1 MGKFKASCR
10 CGNVEV
16 SFSLPVTRV
25 VQCHCGSCRQM
36 QGSDYS
42 TWVAVA
48 DHQFSIDSGSE
59 HISKYEF
66 TNLSTK
72 CFCSNC
78 GTAVYGING
87 KHFKQHKMIPLGI
100 VENYSA
106 EIKPQIQVYTEN
118 KAEWV
123 EIHDGAPVFTAK

>member
-1 MGKFKASCR
+1 MDKFMASCR
-10 CGNVEV
+10 CGKVEI

-25 VQCHCGSCRQM
+25 VQCHCQSCRKM

-42 TWVAVA
+42 TWIAVA
-48 DHQFSIDSGSE
+48 DQQFSIDSGSE
-59 HISKYEF
+59 YISTYEF
-66 TNLSTK
+66 TELSTK
-72 CFCSNC
+72 NFCSHC

-87 KHFKQHKMIPLGI
+87 KHFKKHKMIPLGI

-106 EIKPQIQVYTEN
+106 DIKPQFQVYTEN

-123 EIHDGAPVFTAK
+123 SLHEGVPVFEVK